1 MENLFGSEYISVD
14 EDSIYIKKGMP
25 PGANAGASPEVIDE
39 STSHITIG
47 GGAGEQ
53 FKSIVKALRGLADA
67 LATLTE

>member
-1 MENLFGSEYISVD
+1 MANLFDNEYFNVD
-14 EDSIYIKKGMP
+14 EDGLHFKEGMP
-25 PGANAGASPEVIDE
+25 SGANGGASPVVINE
-39 STSHITIG
+39 RTSHITIG